1 MQSIGT
7 LAHCSPDSL
16 ARSSRIAIR
25 ASRNRL
31 AGETLPNFAVKVG
44 SVDHCAGIG
53 VGADDDLLGYSVV
66 ERSSGVGGDDEGAA
80 RGEGCGVAWDDI
92 DGRPCVDARDI

>member
-31 AGETLPNFAVKVG
+31 VGETLPKFAVKVG
-44 SVDHCAGIG
+44 SIDHCAGIG
-53 VGADDDLLGYSVV
+53 VGAGGDLPGYPVV

-80 RGEGCGVAWDDI
+80 RGENCVVA
-92 DGRPCVDARDI
+92 